1 MLHGLL
7 YHKIYKPIVLNY
19 KNLLKSQL
27 KWLDIIGDSKVV
39 QKKTVPSK
47 YNTITENISSKV
59 MVINNLSTRCVT

>member
-19 KNLLKSQL
+19 KNLLKLQL

-39 QKKTVPSK
+39 QKKKTVPSK

-59 MVINNLSTRCVT
+59 IVTNNLSRCVT